1 MPPAGAAGAS
11 TSRIPAPRTN
21 GEAGKPG
28 IGSGLYVADGP
39 GLWLCAPKVQ
49 TTFEV
54 RNTSGAPL
62 KVSSGP
68 AAFAAA
74 EQALYPLA
82 VPPCSVD
89 SPLNIPQSPE
99 IIPECNYAKNCSL
112 RWLCFSIAQHSFM
125 PPGS

>member
-11 TSRIPAPRTN
+11 ASRIPAPRAN

-39 GLWLCAPKVQ
+39 GLWLCAPKIQ

-82 VPPCSVD
+82 SPPCYVH
-89 SPLNIPQSPE
+89 SPLDIQSHQRY
-99 IIPECNYAKNCSL
+99 ILDYYARDCSM
-112 RWLCFSIAQHSFM
+112 RWLRTRIAQHSFM
-125 PPGS
+125 LAGS

>member
-11 TSRIPAPRTN
+11 ASRIPAPRGN

-39 GLWLCAPKVQ
+39 GLRLCAPKVQ

-62 KVSSGP
+62 KVKRGP
-68 AAFAAA
+68 ATVAAA
-74 EQALYPLA
+74 EQALHPLA
-82 VPPCSVD
+82 VPPCYVH
-89 SPLNIPQSPE
+89 SPLNIQ
-99 IIPECNYAKNCSL
+99 IYQ
-112 RWLCFSIAQHSFM
+112 R
-125 PPGS
+125 